1 MDCSYKI
8 WLDLQS
14 KPLHPNISIYVLYTL
29 LDTFP
34 LVLTRRIWVLIKAFM
49 VQNLILFFF
58 VILMNDLAILLLRE
72 ITFWFIGLRRLK
84 SAVYIAEMVPLLI

>member
-29 LDTFP
+29 LDTFL
-34 LVLTRRIWVLIKAFM
+34 LVLTRRIWVIIKG
-49 VQNLILFFF
+49 LWLKIIFFF
-58 VILMNDLAILLLRE
+58 FCDLDE
-72 ITFWFIGLRRLK
+72 
-84 SAVYIAEMVPLLI
+84 